1 MAGRYIPVVTVDTGE
16 PGEPGESGETGE
28 TVETV
33 ETGETGDTGDS
44 VETVETVGSLDLV
57 SADETVDRATPFN
70 ISCSRLT
77 SGPPFVPR
85 SSPPS
90 RVSLQ
95 ITRTR
100 RDVHPTIITITR
112 E

>member
-1 MAGRYIPVVTVDTGE
+1 VAGRYIPVVTVDTGDTGDTGE
-16 PGEPGESGETGE
+16 PGEPGESGET
-28 TVETV
+28 
-33 ETGETGDTGDS
+33 

-100 RDVHPTIITITR
+100 RDVHPTIITTTR